1 MGGGEQGRA
10 SWLPVGPR
18 WISWA
23 GWSQLRVSAGLAPA
37 SPDPCVA
44 YLSAVDVQI
53 PSRLPAVVWL
63 LWAVAAAATVQLAPN
78 PLYVT
83 VVVAVAALVVQAHA
97 GDSPL
102 TSAFPILL
110 AAGVVFAVLRLVL
123 TVVTTHGSGG
133 TVLFTLPDATLPRLL
148 GGFTVGGTVELPVLA
163 RAAAEGWAIVGVI
176 AAFAAFNAVVNHHE
190 LVQAAPRA
198 FYELGLAVTVALAF
212 VPSTIAAVTAVRESD
227 RARTGGHVVRR
238 GRLVRQVVPV
248 LESGMERAVHL
259 AESMDSRG
267 FGRDTTAADVA
278 SGWCGL
284 GSLLLLGGCFVALVA
299 RATTTAAALAL
310 AGTAALVAAVMLS
323 SKASRRARYRPRH
336 VTPRQWGLAAV
347 AWIAPAIVVVSGL
360 AGDHTLTW
368 PSDVLALPAVS
379 LLPLA
384 GLLAL
389 AVPAVATKAHL

>member
-1 MGGGEQGRA
+1 M
-10 SWLPVGPR
+10 
-18 WISWA
+18 
-23 GWSQLRVSAGLAPA
+23 
-37 SPDPCVA
+37 
-44 YLSAVDVQI
+44 
-53 PSRLPAVVWL
+53 PAVVWL

-83 VVVAVAALVVQAHA
+83 IVVAVAALVVQAHA
-97 GDSPL
+97 GDNGNTL

-110 AAGVVFAVLRLVL
+110 AAGVAFAVLRLVL
-123 TVVTTHGSGG
+123 TVATTHGSGG
-133 TVLFTLPDATLPRLL
+133 AVLFTLPDATLPRLF

-163 RAAAEGWAIVGVI
+163 RAAAEGWVIVGVI

-212 VPSTIAAVTAVRESD
+212 VPSTIAAVAAVREAD

-278 SGWCGL
+278 SGWFGL
-284 GSLLLLGGCFVALVA
+284 GSLVLLGGCFVALVA

-310 AGTAALVAAVMLS
+310 AGTAALVAAVVLS
-323 SKASRRARYRPRH
+323 SKASRRARYRPRR
-336 VTPRQWGLAAV
+336 VAPRQWGLAAA
-347 AWIAPAIVVVSGL
+347 AWLAPAIVVAADV

-368 PSDVLALPAVS
+368 PADVLALPAVS
-379 LLPLA
+379 LLPLL

-389 AVPAVATKAHL
+389 AVPAIAIATATRTRA